1 MLLYETMQVGVCGNV
16 PAYVETHRR
25 EHCAIGLAPDPD
37 WHAPDDTVTRL
48 TATDPWPV
56 GDVGA
61 LAVFM
66 MYVDQIGTKCLG
78 MSGYQYDR
86 KILWHREIILLQLL
100 SNQFRGIKAV
110 RWMECGKAKWKTQ
123 KHRCTDAKRCFRSL
137 LWCRLRVASHTK
149 GACLT
154 ARCSCNAQGAHTVRM
169 HFARY
174 AKSNASV

>member
-1 MLLYETMQVGVCGNV
+1 MQVGVCGNV
-16 PAYVETHRR
+16 PACVETHRR

-37 WHAPDDTVTRL
+37 WHAPDDTVTR
-48 TATDPWPV
+48 
-56 GDVGA
+56 
-61 LAVFM
+61 
-66 MYVDQIGTKCLG
+66 CLG

-110 RWMECGKAKWKTQ
+110 RWMECRKAKWKTQ

-149 GACLT
+149 RACLT